1 MLKLNLLNYKF
12 SSILILLLSYS
23 LIINENGLIN
33 NLLFTFLFIFSI
45 VQNYFKYSY
54 KKIYSSI
61 FALVCIYLQLILND
75 YTFSKEYFLNL
86 ILILI
91 FLKFSEIEK
100 KEHYYFFNYT
110 CVFFAVSTLLYGQ
123 DLISSFSSFLI
134 IILSIINLYSLNQTK
149 LISLNIR
156 NIFKYL
162 MFALSI
168 IPIIVLVY
176 LIFPRT
182 EINFKLFETKA
193 NQLGIP
199 EKISL
204 GSFQDISNSEETVF
218 IYTSNSD
225 DLSKKYYFRVRVFDV
240 LNNSKDWIST
250 NYNFLLKNYSKDI
263 RLNKIVEDKSNSSDL
278 IIFSNEK
285 KWLPKLRNYEFDNK
299 SVRTDIF
306 KNTSENNSIIE
317 KKTPFKIYFSKK
329 DYILSENILERYLQL
344 PNTLSPKLN
353 NWVQKTKSNSLND
366 KDFLNSILKE
376 FSNGKFYYN
385 LSPQAEGN
393 NYEKFFFESKTG
405 YCEYYAGTF
414 AILSRMGGIPS
425 RIVSGY
431 YGGAYNEIGN
441 FFTFKQQD
449 AHSWVEVYLDGK
461 WERIDPTLS
470 VPENNILN
478 SNNLNFENEDK
489 NTNNTSL
496 TENLNVNKFSIYFDY
511 ANYLWTNSFIK
522 YDSEKRSKFL
532 KEKIF
537 NFNFYQI
544 IIRLFTILIICV
556 FVFNLMKFFIT
567 KKIFFE
573 SFFNKIKKNNNI
585 ASNTLTHQDIFALLK
600 PNEKKEYNELFN
612 LYEMIKFG
620 RDSSISLKNFIKI
633 NKSIF
638 KYVYLNTKRN

>member
-12 SSILILLLSYS
+12 TSILLLLLSYS
-23 LIINENGLIN
+23 LVIVENGLIN
-33 NLLFTFLFIFSI
+33 NLLFTFLLIFSI
-45 VQNYFKYSY
+45 FQNYFSYNY
-54 KKIYSSI
+54 KKLYSSI
-61 FALVCIYLQLILND
+61 FALICVYVQLILND

-100 KEHYYFFNYT
+100 KENYYFFNYT
-110 CVFFAVSTLLYGQ
+110 CVFFAISTLLYGQ

-149 LISLNIR
+149 LISINLK

-162 MFALSI
+162 TFALSI
-168 IPIIVLVY
+168 IPIIALVY

-182 EINFKLFETKA
+182 EINFKLFETKT

-204 GSFQDISNSEETVF
+204 GSFQNISDSEETVF
-218 IYTSNSD
+218 IFTSNSE
-225 DLSKKYYFRVRVFDV
+225 DLSKKYYFRVKVFDI
-240 LNNSKDWIST
+240 LNDSKDWIST
-250 NYNFLLKNYSKDI
+250 NYSFLLKNYSKDI
-263 RLNKIVEDKSNSSDL
+263 KLKNIVEDKDNSSDL

-285 KWLPKLRNYEFDNK
+285 KWLPKLKNYEFDNK

-317 KKTPFKIYFSKK
+317 KKTPFKIYYSKK
-329 DYILSENILERYLQL
+329 NYTFSENILKRYLQL
-344 PNTLSPKLN
+344 PNTLSSKLN
-353 NWVQKTKSNSLND
+353 DWVRKTKSNSLND
-366 KDFLNSILKE
+366 EDFLNSILNE
-376 FSNGKFYYN
+376 FSNNKFYYSLN
-385 LSPQAEGN
+385 PRDEGN
-393 NYEKFFFESKTG
+393 NYEKFFFETKTG

-414 AILSRMGGIPS
+414 AILARMGGIPS

-431 YGGAYNEIGN
+431 YGGAYNQIGN

-449 AHSWVEVYLDGK
+449 AHSWVEVYLDGEWK
-461 WERIDPTLS
+461 RIDPTLS

-478 SNNLNFENEDK
+478 SNNLNFENDEK
-489 NTNNTSL
+489 NINNTSFA
-496 TENLNVNKFSIYFDY
+496 ENLNVNKFSIYFDY

-522 YDSEKRSKFL
+522 YDSKQRSKFL

-537 NFNFYQI
+537 NLNFYELIMKLFI
-544 IIRLFTILIICV
+544 IIIVSF
-556 FVFNLMKFFIT
+556 FVLNLLKFFIE

-573 SFFNKIKKNNNI
+573 MFFNKVKKNNNI
-585 ASNTLTHQDIFALLK
+585 ISNTLTHQEIFSILN
-600 PNEKKEYNELFN
+600 PNDKTKYRDLFDFYEIINFDKK
-612 LYEMIKFG
+612 
-620 RDSSISLKNFIKI
+620 SSIPLSKFIET
-633 NKSIF
+633 NKVILR
-638 KYVYLNTKRN
+638 YVFFNNKK